1 MMDIP
6 IYNEQL
12 TGLGEFNFE
21 KRKDFA
27 AVLPMLYS
35 QMTITGSERNW
46 LSMKVTYPKRFL
58 SLLTLQKTEHCN
70 IRVWDS

>member
-1 MMDIP
+1 MCMMDIP

-27 AVLPMLYS
+27 AVS
-35 QMTITGSERNW
+35 
-46 LSMKVTYPKRFL
+46 TYVVL
-58 SLLTLQKTEHCN
+58 
-70 IRVWDS
+70 